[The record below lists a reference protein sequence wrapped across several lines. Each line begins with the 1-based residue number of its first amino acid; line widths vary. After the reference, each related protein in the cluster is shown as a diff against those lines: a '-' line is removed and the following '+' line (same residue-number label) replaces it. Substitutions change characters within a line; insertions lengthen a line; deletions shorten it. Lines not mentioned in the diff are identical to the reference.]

1 VTDTIADRLRS
12 LLASDVYSVKGRL
25 RADDLLIRERVCHGL
40 ADATARLRELA
51 SQWRADRVPPS
62 TRENPFPPAEV
73 MAPLRQ
79 AERLGREID
88 EVATAVR
95 GLPLLPEDKVWD
107 RVRRGGLD
115 ELLQFDWALVG
126 EADELAG
133 MLASA
138 ADLAAVDAA
147 AVAQRVRRLRDV
159 IADRRRYV
167 EVLP

>member
-1 VTDTIADRLRS
+1 VTDAIADRLRS
-12 LLASDVYSVKGRL
+12 LLASDVYSAKGRL
-25 RADDLLIRERVCHGL
+25 RADDLLIRERVCRGL